1 MPMSRSKSK
10 VIGISLGDPAGI
22 GPEVAAK
29 ALHQKEIRSLARF
42 VIMGDEALFRTYF
55 PRRHA
60 DCVFVDL
67 DNIPQRLFRAG
78 APGRWSA
85 QASLDYL
92 NKAVEFL
99 KAGKIQS
106 LVTAPVCKETICRI
120 DRTFGG
126 HTEYLAKA
134 FDVKNVG
141 MMFVCENVRV
151 MLVTRHVPLQK
162 VSALVTRAL
171 VEQTIQLTHEAL
183 KGYFQ
188 IRRPKI
194 AVCGLNP
201 HAGEGGVM
209 GREEIEK
216 IIPAIRA
223 CQRRRLDV
231 RGPFAADTLF
241 SPATAGAYDAVVA
254 MYHDQG
260 LIPIKTMYFK
270 QLVNLTVGLPFVR
283 TSPAHG
289 TAFDIAGKNKADAS
303 SMAEAIKL
311 AVRLTP

>member
-1 MPMSRSKSK
+1 MPTSRLKSK
-10 VIGISLGDPAGI
+10 IVGISLGDPAGI
-22 GPEVAAK
+22 GPEVVAK
-29 ALHQKEIRSLARF
+29 ALHQKKVRSLARF
-42 VIMGDEALFRTYF
+42 VIIGDEFIFRTYF
-55 PRRHA
+55 PRRYA
-60 DCVFVDL
+60 NCVFVSL
-67 DNIPQRLFRAG
+67 DNTPLRRFRAG
-78 APGRWSA
+78 RPGRWSA

-92 NKAVEFL
+92 NKAVGFL

-120 DRTFGG
+120 DPTFQG
-126 HTEYLAKA
+126 HTEYLANA

-141 MMFVCENVRV
+141 MMFVCDKLRV
-151 MLVTRHVPLQK
+151 ILVTRHVPLHK
-162 VSALVTRAL
+162 VSALVTEDL
-171 VEQTIQLTHEAL
+171 VYQTIQLTHEAL

-188 IRRPKI
+188 LRRPKI
-194 AVCGLNP
+194 AVCGVNP

-216 IIPAIRA
+216 IMPAIRK
-223 CQRRRLDV
+223 CRRRHWDV
-231 RGPFAADTLF
+231 CGPFAADTLF

-260 LIPIKTMYFK
+260 LIPVKTMYFK
-270 QLVNLTVGLPFVR
+270 QLVNLTVGLPFIR